1 MNYVPIV
8 VATDLEEHFSVLKN
22 TFVYIVYVQV
32 IGVWSEVGGEKQME
46 FGTISVYVMRDLS
59 NVKPW
64 TRIAELGQDEHLWLK
79 SIYIFKEND
88 QLFR

>member
-1 MNYVPIV
+1 ML
-8 VATDLEEHFSVLKN
+8 DDF
-22 TFVYIVYVQV
+22 
-32 IGVWSEVGGEKQME
+32 EVGGEKRME

-79 SIYIFKEND
+79 GIYIFKEND

>member
-1 MNYVPIV
+1 
-8 VATDLEEHFSVLKN
+8 
-22 TFVYIVYVQV
+22 
-32 IGVWSEVGGEKQME
+32 ME

-79 SIYIFKEND
+79 GIYIFKEND